1 MHKSIKVVII
11 ITKNVWLS
19 KNEKDLEMK
28 TYFQFTSFDW

>member
-1 MHKSIKVVII
+1 MCTNLKVVII